1 MQLAI
6 NSKADYFRYSK
17 RKSTLNKKSVPT
29 SKNIVWHESRVSR
42 EFRHEAFGQQGCTL
56 WFTGLSGSGKSTLA
70 FTLEHKLIGAK
81 YKSYV
86 LDGDNIRHGLNNN
99 LGFTDADREEN
110 IRRVG
115 EVSKLFADAGLIV
128 LSSFISPFKNDRQL
142 VRKIHED
149 SELSFIEIY
158 IDTPLATCEK
168 RDPKQLYAKARRGEI
183 PNFTGISSPYE
194 VPNNPEIIIPV
205 TNTPEQSALQ
215 ILKYLEQHKIISN

>member
-1 MQLAI
+1 M
-6 NSKADYFRYSK
+6 SKNPGSH
-17 RKSTLNKKSVPT
+17 ST
-29 SKNIVWHESRVSR
+29 NIVWHESRVSR
-42 EFRHEAFGQQGCTL
+42 EFRQQIFNQQGSTL

-70 FTLEHKLIGAK
+70 FTLEHKLVSAK
-81 YKSYV
+81 FKSYV

-99 LGFTDADREEN
+99 LGFSDTDREEN

-128 LSSFISPFKNDRQL
+128 LSSFISPFKKDREL

-149 SELSFIEIY
+149 AGLNFIEVY
-158 IDTPLATCEK
+158 IDTPLAVCEK

-194 VPNNPEIIIPV
+194 VPDNAEIIIPV
-205 TNTPEQSALQ
+205 SNSPEQSAEQ
-215 ILKYLEQHKIISN
+215 ILDYLNQHKLIKV